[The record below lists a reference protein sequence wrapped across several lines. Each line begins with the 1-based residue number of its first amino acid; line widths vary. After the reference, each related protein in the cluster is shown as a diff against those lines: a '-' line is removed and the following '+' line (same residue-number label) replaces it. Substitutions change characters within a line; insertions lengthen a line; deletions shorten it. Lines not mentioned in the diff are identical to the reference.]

1 MIISTWVKQRYAL
14 AHNYFFF
21 VVVSLGLLLY
31 TFQGLA
37 HFFVKYWMKLGKL
50 LGDINARIILSAIFL
65 LLLTPIA
72 LIRKLSARKGQAL
85 SSSWTM
91 IEETQSDFSKPW

>member
-1 MIISTWVKQRYAL
+1 MMMATWVKQRYAL

-21 VVVSLGLLLY
+21 IVVTLGVLLY

-37 HFFVKYWMKLGKL
+37 NFFVKYWMKWGKF

-72 LIRKLSARKGQAL
+72 LIRKLSTRKEQAL
-85 SSSWTM
+85 SSSWAV
-91 IEETQSDFSKPW
+91 IEEDQSDFSKPW